1 MERLTTRS
9 AAQRGYLQ
17 DPEAT
22 ILIPPDSYIQAVRQT
37 LGIIDLDPCSSRT
50 AQNSIDAQGWYKAE
64 DAAAALAEPWS
75 GRVFLHPHPNST
87 IARHQLQ
94 KLIRDYLADR
104 VSAAVILAGKSDWL
118 RQEPLLLSFPFT
130 LHYRRLPHWKLNP
143 TSGELERINPSFNSV
158 SIYLPA
164 KAGGHFDE
172 DHLARFIEAFSSLGR
187 IIIAEDLGDGW
198 EQDAQLASARMPIK
212 PVLTAQRFD
221 RWGDRPS
228 SKDLFI
234 SGQESEM

>member
-1 MERLTTRS
+1 MERLTI
-9 AAQRGYLQ
+9 AAPRRGLAT
-17 DPEAT
+17 DPEAS
-22 ILIPPDSYIQAVRQT
+22 ILIPPEPYIQAVRST
-37 LGIIDLDPCSSRT
+37 LGIIDLDPCSTRT
-50 AQNSIDAQGWYKAE
+50 AQNSIDAQGWFKAE
-64 DAAAALAEPWS
+64 DATAALAEPWS

-130 LHYRRLPHWKLNP
+130 LHYRRLPHWKLDP
-143 TSGELERINPSFNSV
+143 ATGDLERINPSFNSV
-158 SIYLPA
+158 TIYLPA

-172 DHLARFIEAFSSLGR
+172 DHLARFIEAFSSFGR

-212 PVLTAQRFD
+212 PVLTAARLD
-221 RWGDRPS
+221 RWGDRPPAAQ
-228 SKDLFI
+228 LF
-234 SGQESEM
+234 SNASA